1 MMLIV
6 RLDLI
11 LSMIDRFNK
20 TKKEFNLKI
29 ADNDS
34 WIREMR

>member
-6 RLDLI
+6 RLDLT

-20 TKKEFNLKI
+20 TIQFNLKI